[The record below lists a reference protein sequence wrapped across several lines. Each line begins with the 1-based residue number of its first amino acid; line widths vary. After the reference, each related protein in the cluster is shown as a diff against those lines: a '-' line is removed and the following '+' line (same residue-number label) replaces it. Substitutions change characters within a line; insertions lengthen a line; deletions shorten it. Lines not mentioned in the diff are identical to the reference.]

1 MFDTI
6 ENQDHSTFGTSHV
19 QKFTRDGN
27 IKRVAATEEEENKED
42 TENLKHHV
50 PCMMYHKDM
59 DDV

>member
-19 QKFTRDGN
+19 QKF
-27 IKRVAATEEEENKED
+27 KRVAATEEEENKED